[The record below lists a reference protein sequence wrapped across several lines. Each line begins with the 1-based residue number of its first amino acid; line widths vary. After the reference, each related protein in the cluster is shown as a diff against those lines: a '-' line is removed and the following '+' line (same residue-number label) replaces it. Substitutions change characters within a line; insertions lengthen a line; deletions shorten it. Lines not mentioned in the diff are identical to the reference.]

1 MHIYKFT
8 HIESGKSYVGQT
20 IQDPNVRRLEH
31 ISGSRYSKKTYHFHN
46 ALKKY
51 GVENFKFEVIA
62 EADSL
67 EELNKLE
74 EFYAEAF
81 DCYQNGYN
89 IRKAGGNKLHS
100 AESKIRMSES
110 QKAAHARRR
119 LEGRDTFKKVNKT
132 SGWAWSDEQKEKL
145 QTVDRSYCKGRTWK
159 LINGKRV
166 WLEASV

>member
-8 HIESGKSYVGQT
+8 HIASGKSYIGQT
-20 IQDPNVRRLEH
+20 IQDPNLRRLEH
-31 ISGSRYSKKTYHFHN
+31 ISSSRYSKKTYHFHN

-51 GVENFKFEVIA
+51 GIENFKFEIIA
-62 EADSL
+62 AARSL

-100 AESKIRMSES
+100 NESKKRMSES

-119 LEGRDTFKKVNKT
+119 VEGRDTFKKLNKT

-159 LINGKRV
+159 LIDGKRV